1 MEEAPNSL
9 RAIYGNPGTYR
20 VARWLHSTGGLISWP
35 TSVGLTLIW
44 VVPPS
49 AWADGKLAEL
59 AEQLG
64 KMVENPKSKSTQP
77 RFARRWV
84 PLYRSVCPTV
94 LHLDRERLLIWTMTT
109 FPEFPQLHNGLH
121 GSASPDSAEQE
132 IEIVF
137 PHILHGTNDN
147 AGYNNIMLMF
157 INKFSRFICLSV
169 CLQSTYS
176 IFEIQG
182 WKPHTR
188 PYGLLVNEACVTRNW
203 PKTELFIFISQTS
216 SSVEQFGPIRLLL
229 LFNTWKGCEDVSLPF
244 PF

>member
-1 MEEAPNSL
+1 
-9 RAIYGNPGTYR
+9 
-20 VARWLHSTGGLISWP
+20 
-35 TSVGLTLIW
+35 
-44 VVPPS
+44 
-49 AWADGKLAEL
+49 
-59 AEQLG
+59 
-64 KMVENPKSKSTQP
+64 
-77 RFARRWV
+77 
-84 PLYRSVCPTV
+84 
-94 LHLDRERLLIWTMTT
+94 MTT

-182 WKPHTR
+182 
-188 PYGLLVNEACVTRNW
+188 
-203 PKTELFIFISQTS
+203 
-216 SSVEQFGPIRLLL
+216 
-229 LFNTWKGCEDVSLPF
+229 
-244 PF
+244 